1 MWEKVTD
8 NECTIVRSFMAFV
21 KISNPNGDEIAN
33 TSRSIFGNL
42 AINLSKIRR
51 QSYDST
57 SAMSGI
63 HDVVQKLIKDMVNSP
78 VLFEPD
84 GQQLY

>member
-33 TSRSIFGNL
+33 TSRSIFG
-42 AINLSKIRR
+42 
-51 QSYDST
+51 
-57 SAMSGI
+57 
-63 HDVVQKLIKDMVNSP
+63 
-78 VLFEPD
+78 EPCHKFVENKKTE
-84 GQQLY
+84 L